1 MPLKKGDY
9 TVHMTQNESAQPKKK
24 PKIWQIVIVALL
36 ALLVIGQFTGG
47 SDSTESQ
54 NSGSP
59 QVTTAEEPSVD
70 IFTKRACR
78 KFREFAAEGG
88 KGVLTIPEM
97 REQFRVSYEAA
108 QFSEIPAIVSSATR
122 TMAALTSEDVEEF
135 SSASMALG
143 EACLA
148 AGQ

>member
-1 MPLKKGDY
+1 MSE
-9 TVHMTQNESAQPKKK
+9 QESGYQPRRI
-24 PKIWQIVIVALL
+24 KIWQFVLL
-36 ALLVIGQFTGG
+36 AILVLALVGQFTGG

-54 NSGSP
+54 SSGTS
-59 QVTTAEEPSVD
+59 QVTTAEETSVD
-70 IFTKRACR
+70 MFTKRACR

-97 REQFRVSYEAA
+97 REKFRVSYEAA

-143 EACLA
+143 DACVA